1 MTAKIKVVSIC
12 LAFVLIGALCV
23 GLAYALPTESFNLNG
38 SLSYTVQTK
47 TYYPLVPLSDGPS
60 ELLLNSDEFKISL
73 ESAADGA
80 SMTYNFYGQISD
92 GKLALEHMTYDIQS
106 QYSPSFSFTAGDYM
120 LVNSFDYRKPDLF
133 QFSVVVGDY
142 LIMVPDFTGADDGT
156 PIIYIREDAPEGQL
170 LYFGNNLRAD
180 VGWDLRI
187 AVQEQNLSGQAL
199 VGAFNSSS
207 EGAMLVAVEKGGYA
221 AIDLSSVT
229 FSEFDQTT
237 TGEKQLQVT
246 FTNPFTNLQTTRT
259 ITVSVYDPNLEVEE
273 TSFEISVQMVFIEK
287 DNITASNIAQKLT
300 ASLES
305 GDSMILIHR
314 RNGTTEESESLVQ
327 VTQDMIS
334 DIKINEDLKMVSC
347 ILNYSGIEF
356 HFQFLIVEG
365 EGNNFVAPLMAE
377 AFRSPVFAIEA
388 GTTSYNQFADFGAL
402 FDNGEFVVPLDQAT
416 FKFTCD
422 GQEMTL
428 DQIYQTPGLKE
439 IKVEVTL
446 SDGREFVMF
455 ENFPVFVY
463 DSDEHKIPT
472 SIDVSMDGWADKSP
486 TDMTLLPDGSLDL
499 SGCYLTL
506 YYNGK
511 TSSDSSL
518 VLGQDYEQIPL
529 SSDSVEVI
537 SFKLF
542 DPGSSEPRA
551 AITRIIYRVEV
562 NGQEVAFVTGP

>member
-1 MTAKIKVVSIC
+1 MKTKVKVVSVLLALFLIAALC
-12 LAFVLIGALCV
+12 TGLAF
-23 GLAYALPTESFNLNG
+23 ALPNLNFNLKG
-38 SLSYTVQTK
+38 SLSYTPQTK

-60 ELLLNSDEFKISL
+60 ELLLNSDEFKISFEEVGNGVL
-73 ESAADGA
+73 
-80 SMTYNFYGQISD
+80 MTCDLYGQISD
-92 GKLALEHMTYDIQS
+92 GKLDLEHMTADIQS

-120 LVNSFDYRKPDLF
+120 LVNSFDYRNPDPF
-133 QFSVVVGDY
+133 QFSLVVGDY
-142 LIMVPDFTGADDGT
+142 LIMVPDFMGATDGT

-170 LYFGNNLRAD
+170 LYFGNYFRAD

-207 EGAMLVAVEKGGYA
+207 EGAMLVTVEKGGYA

-237 TGEKQLQVT
+237 TGEKQVQVT

-259 ITVSVYDPNLEVEE
+259 ITVSVYDPNLEE

-305 GDSMILIHR
+305 GDSMIIIHH
-314 RNGTTEESESLVQ
+314 NGTYEYLVQ
-327 VTQDMIS
+327 ITQDMIS
-334 DIKINEDLKMVSC
+334 DIKINEDLNMISC
-347 ILNYSGIEF
+347 ILNYSGVEF
-356 HFQFLIVEG
+356 HLQFSIIEG
-365 EGNNFVAPLMAE
+365 EGNNFFAPLMAE

-388 GTTSYNQFADFGAL
+388 GTTSYNRFAYFGAL
-402 FDNGEFVVPLDQAT
+402 FDNGEFVGPLDQAT

-463 DSDEHKIPT
+463 DDENKIPT
-472 SIDVSMDGWADKSP
+472 GADITAECWGDKNPS
-486 TDMTLLPDGSLDL
+486 DMELLPDGSLDL
-499 SGCYLTL
+499 SGCYLNV
-506 YYNGK
+506 YYNC
-511 TSSDSSL
+511 SRPSDQSL

-529 SSDSVEVI
+529 SSDSVEVL

-542 DPGSSEPRA
+542 DPGSSEPRTV
-551 AITRIIYRVEV
+551 ITSIIYRVEV

>member
-1 MTAKIKVVSIC
+1 
-12 LAFVLIGALCV
+12 
-23 GLAYALPTESFNLNG
+23 
-38 SLSYTVQTK
+38 
-47 TYYPLVPLSDGPS
+47 
-60 ELLLNSDEFKISL
+60 
-73 ESAADGA
+73 
-80 SMTYNFYGQISD
+80 MTYNFYGQISD
-92 GKLALEHMTYDIQS
+92 GKLDLEHITADIQS
-106 QYSPSFSFTAGDYM
+106 QYSQSFSFTDGEYM
-120 LVNSFDYRKPDLF
+120 RVNSFDHRNPDPF

-142 LIMVPDFTGADDGT
+142 LIMVPDFMGATDGT

-207 EGAMLVAVEKGGYA
+207 EGAILVAVEKGGYA

-259 ITVSVYDPNLEVEE
+259 ITVSVYDPSIEE

-305 GDSMILIHR
+305 GGNMILIHR
-314 RNGTTEESESLVQ
+314 RNGTTEESERLVQ

-347 ILNYSGIEF
+347 ILNYSGVEF
-356 HFQFLIVEG
+356 HLQFLIVEG
-365 EGNNFVAPLMAE
+365 EGNNFVAPLIAE

-388 GTTSYNQFADFGAL
+388 GTTSYNRFAYFGAL

-455 ENFPVFVY
+455 ENFPIYVY
-463 DSDEHKIPT
+463 DNEHKVPT
-472 SIDVSMDGWADKSP
+472 SVSVTWGDKNPSDMD
-486 TDMTLLPDGSLDL
+486 LLPDGSLDL
-499 SGCYLTL
+499 SGCYLNV
-506 YYNGK
+506 Y
-511 TSSDSSL
+511 
-518 VLGQDYEQIPL
+518 
-529 SSDSVEVI
+529 
-537 SFKLF
+537 
-542 DPGSSEPRA
+542 
-551 AITRIIYRVEV
+551 
-562 NGQEVAFVTGP
+562 